1 MNINKTIMVALL
13 SGGVGVAATAQQR
26 PATETQRT
34 QPEYQTQQQEHRSA
48 AATLMQKIRVVDKEV
63 IDNDLTANSV
73 IGEDVYGTDGEKIG
87 EVHDLKF
94 EGANFAQLRQTY
106 LRAKT
111 NGGDLSHRTADSV
124 ERTGERVADG
134 VERAAERTADAI
146 DPTDSPERRDRAADR
161 AADRL
166 DRASDRAADRI
177 ERATDEVERDQEW
190 ATDRGRDA
198 WATTD
203 RMSEGGAQLYA
214 VIQTGGVLGI
224 GADYFVV
231 PFEQLRYDAEEERF
245 QLSINQA
252 QLEQIRE
259 QPTSSTV
266 GPSDAR

>member
-34 QPEYQTQQQEHRSA
+34 QPQYQTQQQEHRSA
-48 AATLMQKIRVVDKEV
+48 DATLMQKIRVVDKEV

-73 IGEDVYGTDGEKIG
+73 IGEDVYGMDNEKIG
-87 EVHDLKF
+87 TVHDLKF
-94 EGANFAQLRQTY
+94 EGAKIAKLRQQY
-106 LRAKT
+106 LQAKT
-111 NGGDLSHRTADSV
+111 NGGDLSRRTADSIERTGDRVADSV
-124 ERTGERVADG
+124 ERAG
-134 VERAAERTADAI
+134 ERTADAV
-146 DPTDSPERRDRAADR
+146 DPDYDRTDR

-166 DRASDRAADRI
+166 ERETDRAAERI
-177 ERATDEVERDQEW
+177 DRATDELERDQEW
-190 ATDRGRDA
+190 ATDRDRDA

-214 VIQTGGVLGI
+214 VVQTGGVLGI

-231 PFEQLRYDAEEERF
+231 PFDELRYDAEEERF
-245 QLSINQA
+245 QLSITEE

-259 QPTSSTV
+259 RPASSTIGSSV
-266 GPSDAR
+266 AR